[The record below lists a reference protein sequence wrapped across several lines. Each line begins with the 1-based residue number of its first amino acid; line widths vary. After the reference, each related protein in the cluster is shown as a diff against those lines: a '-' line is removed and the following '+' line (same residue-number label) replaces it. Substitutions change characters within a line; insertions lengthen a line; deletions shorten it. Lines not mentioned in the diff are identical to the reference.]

1 MGWRYISFECVILL
15 QIEEYKL
22 KFIYFRKGYI
32 FFFFFVVVVLLLV
45 GMEEMFLTIKWHFQS
60 FNCSSQKAPKSAHQ

>member
-22 KFIYFRKGYI
+22 KSIYFRNGYI
-32 FFFFFVVVVLLLV
+32 FLIFFVVVLLLV
-45 GMEEMFLTIKWHFQS
+45 GMEGMFLTIKWHFQS
-60 FNCSSQKAPKSAHQ
+60 FNCSSQKSSKSAH

>member
-1 MGWRYISFECVILL
+1 MGWRYISFECVILP

-32 FFFFFVVVVLLLV
+32 FFFFFC
-45 GMEEMFLTIKWHFQS
+45 GGGF
-60 FNCSSQKAPKSAHQ
+60 APCGDGGDVFDN